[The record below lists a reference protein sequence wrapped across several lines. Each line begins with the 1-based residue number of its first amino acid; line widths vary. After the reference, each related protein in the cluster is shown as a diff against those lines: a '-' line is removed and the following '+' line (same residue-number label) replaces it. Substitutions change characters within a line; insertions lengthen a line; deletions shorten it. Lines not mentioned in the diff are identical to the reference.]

1 MDDRNLEQPAVG
13 GELGHSQ
20 ERLDGGPGP
29 RLLARRHDEH
39 DRVDLDRGRERL
51 PGAAPQAVE
60 PRHGASLRRLPG
72 DEARRVEGPDDQ
84 VRGHGRRSN
93 SSGQAGL
100 QPARRRQVRHLDR
113 DAHRPVVRDHA
124 RRRQVA
130 PVRSVAASRLR
141 GRNWVRRRPRRHP
154 ARSAGFRGFYQAS
167 RLGVAAFVV
176 LLATGAEL
184 LTGTGIAT
192 AQDRPASP
200 AGAAATQIG
209 GYFDPRSGY
218 VNGGWVEVRYG
229 RPLRRGRD
237 IFGPPD
243 FIAFLNDGAPV
254 WRAGAN
260 LTTRLIT
267 ELPLVIDETRLEP
280 GEYTMFIQLGP
291 ERWILIIS
299 QWPAQERYDY
309 HDRTALF
316 GAYGYTPDRDVLRTD
331 MTLQPLPMSFEQLS
345 WQFLDVTPEGGRL
358 ALFWDRQ
365 MASVPFQ
372 VASPE
377 TGETDD

>member
-1 MDDRNLEQPAVG
+1 MT
-13 GELGHSQ
+13 
-20 ERLDGGPGP
+20 
-29 RLLARRHDEH
+29 
-39 DRVDLDRGRERL
+39 
-51 PGAAPQAVE
+51 
-60 PRHGASLRRLPG
+60 
-72 DEARRVEGPDDQ
+72 
-84 VRGHGRRSN
+84 
-93 SSGQAGL
+93 
-100 QPARRRQVRHLDR
+100 
-113 DAHRPVVRDHA
+113 
-124 RRRQVA
+124 
-130 PVRSVAASRLR
+130 ASRLR
-141 GRNWVRRRPRRHP
+141 GRSRGRRPRRHP
-154 ARSAGFRGFYQAS
+154 ARSAGFRGLRHAS
-167 RLGVAAFVV
+167 SFGIAASAALVAA
-176 LLATGAEL
+176 GAEL
-184 LTGTGIAT
+184 LAGGGTAT

-218 VNGGWVEVRYG
+218 VNGGWIEVRYG

-267 ELPLVIDETRLEP
+267 ELPLVIDETRLDP
-280 GEYTMFIQLGP
+280 GEYTLFIQLGP
-291 ERWILIIS
+291 ERWILIVS
-299 QWPAQERYDY
+299 EWPAQERYDY

-316 GAYGYTPDRDVLRTD
+316 GAYGYTPDKDVLRTD

-372 VASPE
+372 VAPQQAE
-377 TGETDD
+377 EADE

>member
-1 MDDRNLEQPAVG
+1 MSRTANRFGTAASSAFLFASIE
-13 GELGHSQ
+13 
-20 ERLDGGPGP
+20 
-29 RLLARRHDEH
+29 LLA
-39 DRVDLDRGRERL
+39 
-51 PGAAPQAVE
+51 GA
-60 PRHGASLRRLPG
+60 
-72 DEARRVEGPDDQ
+72 
-84 VRGHGRRSN
+84 
-93 SSGQAGL
+93 
-100 QPARRRQVRHLDR
+100 
-113 DAHRPVVRDHA
+113 
-124 RRRQVA
+124 
-130 PVRSVAASRLR
+130 
-141 GRNWVRRRPRRHP
+141 
-154 ARSAGFRGFYQAS
+154 
-167 RLGVAAFVV
+167 
-176 LLATGAEL
+176 
-184 LTGTGIAT
+184 GTAT

-218 VNGGWVEVRYG
+218 VNGGWIEVRYG

-267 ELPLVIDETRLEP
+267 ELPLIIDETRLEP

-291 ERWILIIS
+291 ERWILIVS
-299 QWPAQERYDY
+299 EWPAQERYDY
-309 HDRTALF
+309 HDREALF
-316 GAYGYTPDRDVLRTD
+316 GAYGYTPNKDVLRTD

-372 VASPE
+372 VAPQQA
-377 TGETDD
+377 GEADE

>member
-1 MDDRNLEQPAVG
+1 M
-13 GELGHSQ
+13 
-20 ERLDGGPGP
+20 
-29 RLLARRHDEH
+29 
-39 DRVDLDRGRERL
+39 
-51 PGAAPQAVE
+51 
-60 PRHGASLRRLPG
+60 
-72 DEARRVEGPDDQ
+72 
-84 VRGHGRRSN
+84 
-93 SSGQAGL
+93 
-100 QPARRRQVRHLDR
+100 
-113 DAHRPVVRDHA
+113 
-124 RRRQVA
+124 
-130 PVRSVAASRLR
+130 
-141 GRNWVRRRPRRHP
+141 RRRPRRHP
-154 ARSAGFRGFYQAS
+154 ARSAGLRGLCRAS
-167 RLGVAAFVV
+167 RFGIAASAAILFASIE
-176 LLATGAEL
+176 LLAGA
-184 LTGTGIAT
+184 GTAT

-218 VNGGWVEVRYG
+218 VNGGWIEVRFG

-280 GEYTMFIQLGP
+280 GEYTVFIQLGP
-291 ERWILIIS
+291 ERWILIVS
-299 QWPAQERYDY
+299 KWPAQERYDY
-309 HDRTALF
+309 HDREALF
-316 GAYGYTPDRDVLRTD
+316 GAYGYTPDKDVLRTD

-358 ALFWDRQ
+358 ALFWDKQ

-372 VASPE
+372 VAPPA
-377 TGETDD
+377 TDPALQEQ